1 MNPYKIIMRPVDT
14 EKTRYQASELGQYT
28 FEVDR
33 RANKIDVKRAV
44 EEIFETE
51 VVSVRMINMPA
62 KASKRYGRG
71 RWTVRRPSWKK
82 AVVTLVEGER
92 LDLFEGV

>member
-1 MNPYKIIMRPVDT
+1 
-14 EKTRYQASELGQYT
+14 
-28 FEVDR
+28 
-33 RANKIDVKRAV
+33 
-44 EEIFETE
+44 
-51 VVSVRMINMPA
+51 MINMPA

-71 RWTVRRPSWKK
+71 RRAVRRSPWKK

>member
-1 MNPYKIIMRPVDT
+1 
-14 EKTRYQASELGQYT
+14 
-28 FEVDR
+28 
-33 RANKIDVKRAV
+33 
-44 EEIFETE
+44 
-51 VVSVRMINMPA
+51 MPA